1 MVSVMFQPLDPWKRT
16 PKPLNRRLC
25 GPRRCSGHV
34 GEEKSLVV
42 CGKVKQY
49 WMVMCVHH
57 YTIHWL
63 HYCHH
68 LYNYVIILFRG
79 IVTSLWVG

>member
-1 MVSVMFQPLDPWKRT
+1 VHL
-16 PKPLNRRLC
+16 
-25 GPRRCSGHV
+25 V
-34 GEEKSLVV
+34 GFTVRKILVV
-42 CGKVKQY
+42 CGKLKQY

-63 HYCHH
+63 QYCHH

-79 IVTSLWVG
+79 IVTSLWFG